1 MALKK
6 GEAAA
11 RAFERLDVPS
21 LLETAESKAVYA
33 AGRASQL
40 GAIKAQLLSNDRIS
54 ATASKVFGCTRGV
67 AKVNTTFMP
76 RRMKAPK
83 LFDQVIKL
91 YDFTL
96 ENEVNML
103 NELIEVKKLEG
114 KTYVMYPTEAVLG
127 RRGTQLLAA
136 VEEACR
142 IANEG
147 DFAVWPIFSD
157 EDIMDH
163 VKMDR
168 KIYQGKVEKYTMQ
181 DGIFNAYVMD
191 YSRYNAIITER
202 LYAYVCLS
210 QGWEPDNYTVE
221 ISNMEPINLWT
232 IIMKA
237 SEPPEDV
244 ATAVANQILRSQ
256 EFPAVGDWEKYAI
269 RLKMAI
275 SQQTGDNKAVINNLV
290 MRMTQS
296 KDTVYRAVGQA
307 VMANGDVMNSVDA
320 LSALVIEKRHSQ
332 EMQTNLEAGTLVA
345 RLGGLEVSRTNFTT

>member
-1 MALKK
+1 MTLKK
-6 GEAAA
+6 GETAA

-21 LLETAESKAVYA
+21 LLETAEDKAVYA

-67 AKVNTTFMP
+67 AKVGTTFMP
-76 RRMKAPK
+76 QKRKMSKQ
-83 LFDQVIKL
+83 FDQIIKL
-91 YDFTL
+91 HDF
-96 ENEVNML
+96 EIESDVNML
-103 NELIEVKKLEG
+103 NGLIEVKKLEG

-221 ISNMEPINLWT
+221 ISNMEPVNLWT

-237 SEPPEDV
+237 SCE
-244 ATAVANQILRSQ
+244 
-256 EFPAVGDWEKYAI
+256 
-269 RLKMAI
+269 
-275 SQQTGDNKAVINNLV
+275 
-290 MRMTQS
+290 
-296 KDTVYRAVGQA
+296 
-307 VMANGDVMNSVDA
+307 
-320 LSALVIEKRHSQ
+320 
-332 EMQTNLEAGTLVA
+332 GTLA
-345 RLGGLEVSRTNFTT
+345 RRF